1 MRYTRYDFKKKNRFN
16 FVFFLIVL
24 LILFLAFILGTILFN
39 FFGSGT
45 NTPIKSTKKQN
56 AIYNNSKNNNN
67 NSKFIAIQTGMFK
80 DKSNVEKSINTIKN
94 YGNPF
99 SVEDK
104 DKQRVLLGIYPENE
118 ANKIIK
124 TLSNNKVENSK
135 ITFTLTKKDSCDF
148 EICEIING
156 YLQILNK
163 LSDKDIKSIKT
174 DNLKKW
180 CNSLKKVDNRS
191 PNIETLNKLKSN
203 INKLPKE
210 ITKQEAGTNYIFI
223 YNILK
228 NLTDK

>member
-39 FFGSGT
+39 FFGSST
-45 NTPIKSTKKQN
+45 KTPIKSSKKQN

-67 NSKFIAIQTGMFK
+67 CKFIAIQTGMFK
-80 DKSNVEKSINTIKN
+80 DKNNAEKSINTIKN

-99 SVEDK
+99 SVADK
-104 DKQRVLLGIYPENE
+104 DKQRVVLGIYTENE

-124 TLSNNKVENSK
+124 TLSDSKVENSK

-180 CNSLKKVDNRS
+180 CNSLKKVDNKS
-191 PNIETLNKLKSN
+191 DNIETLNKLKSN

-210 ITKQEAGTNYIFI
+210 ITKQEASTNYIFI

-228 NLTDK
+228 NLANK